1 MPMVSTKIVVT
12 AVVFLVIGLGAG
24 IFLGPVVNPP
34 PKTEVVPIKF
44 VLDWA
49 IQGPQAP
56 FIVALEKGYFAQ
68 EGLAV
73 IVDRGYGSA
82 DAVSKVASGAYQ
94 IGYGSLDAL
103 IEFNVK
109 NPGKELMAVYVVLNS
124 PPYSVLT
131 LKGKGINSPKDLEGK
146 KIGAPEGDAPR
157 RLFPVFA
164 KAVGIDPAKVEWVSM
179 SPPLREPSLVK
190 GEVDAITGF
199 YFTGYLNL
207 LALNVNPS
215 DIVSFKYKDF
225 GVELYGNAI
234 IVRKDFMQEKPEAVA
249 KFVRAVNRA
258 LKEVIADPDKAADY
272 VKQRDPLVDRN
283 VELQRL
289 KLALSDNIVTEE
301 VRRNGL
307 GAVDRARLEKTIQ
320 SVVTAFNLPRTPSPD
335 EVFTDKFL
343 PPKEERTI

>member
-1 MPMVSTKIVVT
+1 
-12 AVVFLVIGLGAG
+12 
-24 IFLGPVVNPP
+24 
-34 PKTEVVPIKF
+34 
-44 VLDWA
+44 
-49 IQGPQAP
+49 
-56 FIVALEKGYFAQ
+56 
-68 EGLAV
+68 
-73 IVDRGYGSA
+73 
-82 DAVSKVASGAYQ
+82 
-94 IGYGSLDAL
+94 
-103 IEFNVK
+103 
-109 NPGKELMAVYVVLNS
+109 MAVYVVLNS
-124 PPYSVLT
+124 PPYSVIT
-131 LKGKGINSPKDLEGK
+131 LKGKGINSPKDLEGR

-207 LALNVNPS
+207 LALNVNPG
-215 DIVSFKYKDF
+215 DIVAFKYNDY

-234 IVRKDFMQEKPEAVA
+234 IVRKDFMQSNPEAVA

-258 LKEVIADPDKAADY
+258 LKEVIADPEKAADY

-283 VELQRL
+283 VELERL
-289 KLALSDNIVTEE
+289 KLALSDNILTEE

-307 GAVDRARLEKTIQ
+307 GAVERTRLEKTIQ
-320 SVVTAFNLPRTPSPD
+320 SVVTAFNLPRTLSPD
-335 EVFTDKFL
+335 EVFTDRFL